1 MPNLP
6 VGEPVAATEPAGRPR
21 ATDYD
26 GHQAVLSPL
35 GPEAV
40 IDDLYS
46 GSHGD
51 PETESL
57 WTYMG
62 YGPFADRNAMLAW
75 LRGCADSKDPL
86 FLSVKDK
93 ARGTAVGMVS
103 FLAIRPEMRCVE
115 LGHIW
120 YVPKA
125 QGTGINTEAVYLM
138 LREAFERG
146 YRRVE
151 WKCDSLNERSR
162 RVAAKLGF
170 TFEGVFRQHMIVK
183 GRNRDTAWF
192 SMLDGEWPRTKRSL
206 EEALRSRVT
215 FTGRDGPLLTGP

>member
-1 MPNLP
+1 MPSTPRGGILSLEMPSLP
-6 VGEPVAATEPAGRPR
+6 VGEPVAATSPGGRPR

-26 GHQAVLSPL
+26 GRRVRLSPVR
-35 GPEAV
+35 PEAV

-51 PETESL
+51 PATEAL

-62 YGPFADRNAMLAW
+62 YGPFADRKAMLAW
-75 LRGCADSKDPL
+75 LQTCAESKDPL

-93 ARGTAVGMVS
+93 ARQTAVGLVS

-138 LREAFERG
+138 LREAFDQG

-151 WKCDSLNERSR
+151 WKCDSLNARSR
-162 RVAAKLGF
+162 HVAAKLGF

-192 SMLDGEWPRTKRSL
+192 SMLESEWPRAKQSL
-206 EEALRSRVT
+206 EEAIQWK
-215 FTGRDGPLLTGP
+215 

>member
-1 MPNLP
+1 MEYCLREMTQLAL
-6 VGEPVAATEPAGRPR
+6 GEQVDTTPAGRPR
-21 ATDYD
+21 ATDYE
-26 GHQAVLSPL
+26 GRRAVLSPL
-35 GPEAV
+35 RPEAV

-51 PETESL
+51 PGTESL

-62 YGPFADRNAMLAW
+62 YGPFADRKSMLAW
-75 LRGCADSKDPL
+75 LQTCADSKDPL
-86 FLSVKDK
+86 FLSVADK
-93 ARGTAVGMVS
+93 ANRMAVGMVS
-103 FLAIRPEMRCVE
+103 FLAIRREMRCLE

-120 YVPKA
+120 YVPQA
-125 QGTGINTEAVYLM
+125 QGTGINAEAVYLM
-138 LREAFERG
+138 LREAFDQG

-151 WKCDSLNERSR
+151 WKCDSLNARSR

-192 SMLDGEWPRTKRSL
+192 SMLDGEWPRTKRLL
-206 EEALRSRVT
+206 EEALHRS
-215 FTGRDGPLLTGP
+215 